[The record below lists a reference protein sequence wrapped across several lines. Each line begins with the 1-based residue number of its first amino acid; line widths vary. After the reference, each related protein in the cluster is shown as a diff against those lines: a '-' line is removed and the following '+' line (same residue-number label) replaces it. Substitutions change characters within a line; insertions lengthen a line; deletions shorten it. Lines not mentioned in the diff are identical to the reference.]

1 MKKVPQRSN
10 TLTDVRSIL
19 CHMNIVLE
27 DGSTADSTK
36 ASGKPARLNMGDDSL
51 SPAFEAQI
59 NTLSEGD
66 SHTFTLAAIDAF
78 GESNPD
84 AVHHMDRSKF
94 PADMSLEPGV
104 IVSFGGPGGSEI
116 PGVVREVM
124 GDSVTIDL
132 NHPLAGQVLTF
143 ELEVVQ
149 VL

>member
-1 MKKVPQRSN
+1 MSEMH
-10 TLTDVRSIL
+10 SIL

-27 DGSTADSTK
+27 DGSTAESTRS
-36 ASGKPARLNMGDDSL
+36 SGKPARFNVGDESL
-51 SPAFEAQI
+51 SPAFEAEII
-59 NTLSEGD
+59 NLKEGD
-66 SHTFTLAAIDAF
+66 KHNFTLQPADTF

-84 AVHHMDRSKF
+84 AVHHMDKSRF
-94 PADMSLEPGV
+94 PADMALEPGV
-104 IVSFGGPGGSEI
+104 IVSFAGPGGSEI
-116 PGVVREVM
+116 PGMVRDVV

>member
-1 MKKVPQRSN
+1 MSEMHSV
-10 TLTDVRSIL
+10 L

-36 ASGKPARLNMGDDSL
+36 ASGKPAKLNVGDETL
-51 SPAFEAQI
+51 SPAFEAEI
-59 NTLSEGD
+59 VNLSEGD
-66 SHTFTLAAIDAF
+66 KHSFTLQAVDAF

-84 AVHHMDRSKF
+84 AIHHMDKSKF

-116 PGVVREVM
+116 PGMIREVA
-124 GDSVTIDL
+124 GDSVTVDL
-132 NHPLAGQVLTF
+132 NHPLAGQVVTF